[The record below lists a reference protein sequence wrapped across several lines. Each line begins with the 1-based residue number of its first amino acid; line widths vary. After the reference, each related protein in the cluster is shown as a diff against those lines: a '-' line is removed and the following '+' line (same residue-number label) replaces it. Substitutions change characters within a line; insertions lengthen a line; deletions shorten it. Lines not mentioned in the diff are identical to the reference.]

1 MRYLWENEKTP
12 DYPALPGDLETGVLV
27 IGGGMAGVLCAYRL
41 TQAGADCVLVEGDMP
56 GNGTTRGTTAVL
68 TAQHDTLYSD
78 LVRKRGEATARRYLL
93 ANLRA
98 VEQFSELAQEFP
110 CDFETKPSYMYTCG
124 TPGEQSP

>member
-41 TQAGADCVLVEGDMP
+41 TQAGADCVLVEGDVP
-56 GNGTTRGTTAVL
+56 GTGTTRGPTAVL

-78 LVRKRGEATARRYLL
+78 LVRKQGAAAARDRRSQYRRQQGQRRTAARWAHRRL
-93 ANLRA
+93 
-98 VEQFSELAQEFP
+98 
-110 CDFETKPSYMYTCG
+110 
-124 TPGEQSP
+124 